1 MKQPSSD
8 AWWKRGVVYQVYVRS
23 FQDTNGDGVGDLNG
37 VRRRLDHV
45 AGLGATGIWLNPIHP
60 SPNHD
65 WGYDVAD
72 YLAIDPELGTLD
84 DFDRLVTAAGERGIG
99 VILDLVPNHTSDVH
113 PWFEE
118 ARSSRSSTRRDWYVW
133 ADPARDG
140 GPPNNWRS
148 VFGNSAWT
156 LDPATEQYF
165 LHNFLPEQPDLN
177 WWNDEVR
184 DEFDR
189 VLRFWLRRGVS
200 GFRVDVANA
209 LVHDRELRDNPS
221 LAPGDHPA
229 LARLEQRPVYSFNRP
244 EALEVHRRWRALIDA
259 ERPGGVLLG
268 ETWVHDP
275 DDFAR
280 YYDRGSALHL
290 AFNFRFFDGRL
301 DADELRSILAES
313 LARVPGDWNA
323 WAGSNHD
330 HGRFTTRWCD
340 GDRRRA
346 SCALVLLLTLPGT
359 PVLYQG
365 DEIALPDVDVPRE
378 RLRDQ
383 VGIRNWPREP
393 GRDACRT
400 PMQWSAAAGGGFT
413 DASTEPWLPLGDLG
427 AVNVEAQAADP
438 DSPLTLCRDLIR
450 LRCRSA
456 DLGSARYDELAA
468 TGATIAYRRG
478 ERTAVV
484 LNLSDEPSVTTE
496 LAGRI
501 ELCTDRQREGEIVA
515 GAVALAGWQAAAIR
529 LR

>member
-200 GFRVDVANA
+200 GFRWTWRT
-209 LVHDRELRDNPS
+209 HSSTTE
-221 LAPGDHPA
+221 
-229 LARLEQRPVYSFNRP
+229 SFATTP
-244 EALEVHRRWRALIDA
+244 LSRRKII
-259 ERPGGVLLG
+259 
-268 ETWVHDP
+268 
-275 DDFAR
+275 
-280 YYDRGSALHL
+280 
-290 AFNFRFFDGRL
+290 
-301 DADELRSILAES
+301 LRS
-313 LARVPGDWNA
+313 RVSSSAPC
-323 WAGSNHD
+323 
-330 HGRFTTRWCD
+330 T
-340 GDRRRA
+340 A
-346 SCALVLLLTLPGT
+346 ST
-359 PVLYQG
+359 
-365 DEIALPDVDVPRE
+365 VPR
-378 RLRDQ
+378 RSRST
-383 VGIRNWPREP
+383 G
-393 GRDACRT
+393 
-400 PMQWSAAAGGGFT
+400 AGG
-413 DASTEPWLPLGDLG
+413 
-427 AVNVEAQAADP
+427 
-438 DSPLTLCRDLIR
+438 R
-450 LRCRSA
+450 
-456 DLGSARYDELAA
+456 
-468 TGATIAYRRG
+468 
-478 ERTAVV
+478 
-484 LNLSDEPSVTTE
+484 
-496 LAGRI
+496 
-501 ELCTDRQREGEIVA
+501 
-515 GAVALAGWQAAAIR
+515 
-529 LR
+529 